1 MKKSLLKL
9 VSIGLIAVIT
19 LVIVVVSSYAWFSMS
34 DSPSL
39 AGLQVKIG
47 GRNTILIAPD
57 VSETVDGQTVHYPGM
72 FSDSMDFSKHSAYS
86 YLNDIV
92 DLSLSSTA
100 DGIHWYFPSYSEQE
114 GDMNDVSEFLL
125 DDTLQYAN
133 MTELP
138 ADDAVSGGYA
148 MLDFWVVS
156 PKNCNLRVSVG
167 DGNGGSF
174 LVSLPQP
181 ISDGNGSYKLDVSNA
196 SLGACARVGFL
207 ANTQKVTDSSML
219 KYVSTTQYNDKYSY
233 LKGIYQEKGKE
244 WNYYPAQFTI
254 YEPNATYHH
263 EDGVYTLSHD
273 GLSYRVCENG
283 SYVPTNPIGYVDGA
297 AKLVDVL
304 DRTAVQTPAQWQLAN
319 DSEYRIEQIFQAYLK
334 GETNLTEEVL
344 ADNFYRKY
352 LGYQCGTYLQKGRFI
367 KKTANLTAAADAD
380 GVVEKETVAELSKA
394 GASDDI
400 VIAELEKNVP
410 QRIRMFVWI
419 EGQDVDCSKVTSA
432 GGILVNLELAGS
444 TD

>member
-19 LVIVVVSSYAWFSMS
+19 LVIVITSSYAWFSMS

-57 VSETVDGQTVHYPGM
+57 ISETVDGQSVHYPGA
-72 FSDSMDFSKHSAYS
+72 FSDSMDFSKHSTYS
-86 YLNDIV
+86 YLSDIV

-100 DGIHWYFPSYSEQE
+100 DGIHWYFPSYSEE
-114 GDMNDVSEFLL
+114 GGNMNDISDFLL
-125 DDTLQYAN
+125 DETLQYAN

-138 ADDAVSGGYA
+138 ADDSVSGGYA

-156 PKNCNLRVSVG
+156 PRSCNLRVSVG

-174 LVSLPQP
+174 LISLPQP
-181 ISDGNGSYKLDVSNA
+181 VSDGQGSYKLDMSNA

-219 KYVSTTQYNDKYSY
+219 KYVSTPQYNTKYSQ
-233 LKGIYQEKGKE
+233 LKGIYQEKGE
-244 WNYYPAQFTI
+244 DWNYYPTQFTV

-263 EDGVYTLSHD
+263 DDGVYTLSHD
-273 GLSYRVCENG
+273 GLTYRVCTNG
-283 SYVPTNPIGYVDGA
+283 SYVPTKSIGYVDGSA
-297 AKLVDVL
+297 ELVDIT
-304 DRTAVQTPAQWQLAN
+304 DRTAVQMPAEWQLVN

-352 LGYQCGTYLQKGRFI
+352 LGYQCGSYLQKGMFI
-367 KKTANLTAAADAD
+367 KESANLINAVDAD
-380 GVVEKETVAELSKA
+380 GVIESETLAALPKA
-394 GASDDI
+394 GASDD
-400 VIAELEKNVP
+400 VIITELEKNVP

-419 EGQDVDCSKVTSA
+419 EGQDIDCSKVTTA
-432 GGILVNLELAGS
+432 GGILLNLELAGS